1 MTVLLVAVGGAA
13 GAASRY
19 LLDRGVQSRHATGF
33 PFGTV
38 SVNVLATLVLGF
50 VTGGVVG
57 GPVPGWVATL
67 VGTGFC
73 GALSTWSTFA
83 YETLRLAE
91 ERSARAATLN
101 VVVSVGT
108 ALVAAVVGVALAQ
121 VLTG

>member
-19 LLDRGVQSRHATGF
+19 LLDRSVQGRHETGF
-33 PFGTV
+33 PFGTFA
-38 SVNVLATLVLGF
+38 VNVLATLVLGF
-50 VTGGVVG
+50 VTGAVVG
-57 GPVPGWVATL
+57 GPVPMWVATL

-91 ERSARAATLN
+91 ERSVRAAATN
-101 VVVSVGT
+101 VVVSVGVGL
-108 ALVAAVVGVALAQ
+108 AAAVVGATLAQ
-121 VLTG
+121 ALTG